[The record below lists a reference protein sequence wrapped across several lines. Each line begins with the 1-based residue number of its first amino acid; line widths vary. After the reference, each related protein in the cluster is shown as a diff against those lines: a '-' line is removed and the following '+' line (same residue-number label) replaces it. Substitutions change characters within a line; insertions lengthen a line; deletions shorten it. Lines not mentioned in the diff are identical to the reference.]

1 MVITAFGLPAHS
13 SGCLVNDLRYL
24 ISQQPLMFLHGI
36 PLSFSFKFSNF
47 SQKKA
52 LPFGEAWLMAIVDQN
67 IARTALEVFLTTDPG
82 HNYGNHQPA

>member
-1 MVITAFGLPAHS
+1 MPDRPFSPIQEVNWMAITLSWLPAHS

-47 SQKKA
+47 SQKKSPP
-52 LPFGEAWLMAIVDQN
+52 LWGEL
-67 IARTALEVFLTTDPG
+67 G
-82 HNYGNHQPA
+82 